1 MACCDGIRKL
11 IDTATHL
18 RAMATLSLTT
28 VSISR
33 ADYEALTG
41 PTLERAHQELENLS
55 TKKEG

>member
-18 RAMATLSLTT
+18 RSMAALSLTT
-28 VSISR
+28 VTIPR
-33 ADYEALTG
+33 ADYDALTG
-41 PTLERAHQELENLS
+41 QTLERAHQELENLS